1 MELAN
6 LGTSFKKYFEVVP
19 AVTDELR
26 DHVYRIRHAV
36 YCEELRYEPVHADR
50 RERDEYDAHSLHCL
64 IRSLRTGDFVG
75 CTRLVLA
82 RPGDPGYPLPVEKTC
97 AETIDR
103 SIVDPGKLP
112 RGSIAE
118 IGRLAVLA
126 QFRNRAGEKES
137 AAPMS
142 DDSFGTVDRPRFP
155 YLTVGLYLGT
165 VELARRNN
173 IQTLFVLTEPR
184 LAHHFTRLG
193 VDIRQ
198 IGAPV
203 EHRGQRVPS
212 VMTVDSIISGMNFLV
227 RPLYKVI
234 AEEIAAGLR
243 PRVAQTAVS

>member
-1 MELAN
+1 
-6 LGTSFKKYFEVVP
+6 
-19 AVTDELR
+19 
-26 DHVYRIRHAV
+26 
-36 YCEELRYEPVHADR
+36 
-50 RERDEYDAHSLHCL
+50 
-64 IRSLRTGDFVG
+64 
-75 CTRLVLA
+75 
-82 RPGDPGYPLPVEKTC
+82 
-97 AETIDR
+97 
-103 SIVDPGKLP
+103 
-112 RGSIAE
+112 
-118 IGRLAVLA
+118 
-126 QFRNRAGEKES
+126 
-137 AAPMS
+137 MS